1 MEQFDIPLFKKL
13 CGLYKNL
20 HVIRNTIP
28 KQDRHTIWQKCENRL
43 LGILEDVL
51 ESSQLPKPKKLPI
64 MERASLNLNML
75 RILVRLAKEVG
86 TIKDKNYI
94 LLQADIDEIG
104 RMLGGWIKFTKESS
118 KKG

>member
-13 CGLYKNL
+13 CGLYKKI
-20 HVIRNTIP
+20 HTIRNTIP
-28 KQDRHTIWQKCENRL
+28 KQDRHTIWQRCENML

-51 ESSQLPKPKKLPI
+51 AASQLSKSKKLPI
-64 MERASLNLNML
+64 VEKASLNLNML
-75 RILVRLAKEVG
+75 RILIRLAKEIE
-86 TIKDKNYI
+86 TITDKDYL
-94 LLQADIDEIG
+94 LLQSDIDEVG